1 MSELVLTRREG
12 PVTRITLNRADKA
25 NALNPELA
33 EALLAAVEAAGT
45 DDGRVILFDGV
56 GKHFCGGFDLADTD
70 ILDGPGAVS
79 DGDMLWRLIRIEM
92 LLQAVWHAPKPTI
105 ALGKGRVMGAGTD
118 LFAACS
124 QRVVTPGTTFRMPG
138 LGFGILL
145 GTRRLVARIGADA
158 ARRIQN
164 EIATF
169 GAEEAH
175 SLGFA
180 THILGEEDWPQF
192 VEGAAKA
199 AQTLAP
205 DASAMLFATTA
216 ADTRDLDMATLV
228 RSAGRPGL
236 VDRIR
241 AFRAATLK
249 AAGRS

>member
-1 MSELVLTRREG
+1 MSDLVLTRREG

-25 NALNPELA
+25 NALNPDLV
-33 EALLAAVEAAGT
+33 EALLRAVEAASA
-45 DDGRVILFDGV
+45 DEGRLILFDGA
-56 GKHFCGGFDLADTD
+56 GRHFCGGFDLSDAD
-70 ILDGPGAVS
+70 IVEGPGVVS
-79 DGDMLWRLIRIEM
+79 DGDMLWRIIRIEL
-92 LLQAVWHAPKPTI
+92 LLQAVWHAPKPTV

-118 LFAACS
+118 IFAACS
-124 QRVVTPGTTFRMPG
+124 HRVAAPGTSFRMPG

-169 GAEEAH
+169 DADEARG
-175 SLGFA
+175 LGFVTEIA
-180 THILGEEDWPQF
+180 PEAAWPDLVQR
-192 VEGAAKA
+192 VAKA
-199 AQTLAP
+199 AQTLTP

-216 ADTRDLDMATLV
+216 ADTRDMDIATLV

-236 VDRIR
+236 VERIR

-249 AAGRS
+249 AAGRN